1 MVVGNRSKGPQLR
14 RRGKGEA
21 RKVGGRE
28 RSFRRPDLA
37 LVPRLQRPETG
48 LIDVH
53 RILLIED
60 DDLLREGL
68 KQVLEEDGYRVVPAS
83 DGSAAMELLL
93 GGEVAPCLIL
103 LDLMMPG
110 MNGWDFLALH
120 ARHPSLSKVPIV
132 VASAYPFAEK
142 EVVPGIV
149 LRKPF
154 SPARLKQIIE
164 ENCLCTARTSR
175 ASAAHTRA

>member
-1 MVVGNRSKGPQLR
+1 MS
-14 RRGKGEA
+14 
-21 RKVGGRE
+21 E
-28 RSFRRPDLA
+28 RSFRTPQ
-37 LVPRLQRPETG
+37 PRAGPPFAATG
-48 LIDVH
+48 DRVIDVH

-68 KQVLEEDGYRVVPAS
+68 KQVLEEDGYRVVAAS
-83 DGSAAMELLL
+83 DGGAAMELLL

-110 MNGWDFLALH
+110 MNGWDFLTLH
-120 ARHPSLSKVPIV
+120 SRHPSLSKVPIV

-154 SPARLKQIIE
+154 SPARLKQLIAE
-164 ENCLCTARTSR
+164 QCLCTARATPVSV
-175 ASAAHTRA
+175 AHSSP